1 MTKSQKSFFEG
12 LENEVGN
19 QKEDREQ
26 FFQSLHKRNNDLL
39 PKGLQ
44 NARVLI
50 IGVGSVG
57 SYMAEKLIRSGI
69 GELTLIDPDIV
80 ESHNL
85 TRTAYRAADIGK
97 PKVEGL
103 AAHLKS
109 INPWVK
115 IKTEHSKLEDVE
127 KEALKTHVKRAHL
140 IICGA
145 DTKTTQAHINAIAG
159 FHDKPLIVPGLYKRA
174 EGGEV
179 VISIPTVT
187 PCVQCTV
194 AGRKFTDEAKDI
206 ERQTDYGTGR
216 LQGEVALASDIH
228 HVSGAAIKLSLSLLS
243 MMTAGDHRVA
253 ASHFLEGAL
262 QNRTNYL
269 VMSMTPDYW
278 FFPKLFAQTAG
289 QYAWQAIWIES
300 KSNEDC
306 DICGPQKTKT
316 DPIDEIARNF
326 QTINSNRQDK
336 GAKNDHKS

>member
-1 MTKSQKSFFEG
+1 MNENQKSFFEG
-12 LENEVGN
+12 LEKEVGD
-19 QKEDREQ
+19 QKEGRDQ
-26 FFQSLHKRNNDLL
+26 FHQELHKRNDGLL
-39 PKGLQ
+39 PMGLQ

-80 ESHNL
+80 ESHNI
-85 TRTAYRAADIGK
+85 TRTVYRAADIGK

-103 AAHLKS
+103 SAHLKA
-109 INPWVK
+109 INPWAVIQ
-115 IKTEHSKLEDVE
+115 IKHAKLEDVE
-127 KEALKTHVKRAHL
+127 KDTLKAHVERAHL

-145 DTKTTQAHINAIAG
+145 DTKTTQALINRIAG
-159 FHDKPLIVPGLYKRA
+159 FHDKPLIVPGLYKGA

-179 VISIPTVT
+179 VISIPAVT

-243 MMTAGDHRVA
+243 MMTAGDVRVA

-306 DICGPQKTKT
+306 DICGSQKTKT
-316 DPIDEIARNF
+316 DPIDEIAPELSNDQF
-326 QTINSNRQDK
+326 KQT
-336 GAKNDHKS
+336 G